1 MIAHKYKKMLGVLA
15 SLTKV
20 LNLALKRNKSVRN
33 TKAIVMVVE
42 ETATEDVE
50 EYKLSYASS

>member
-1 MIAHKYKKMLGVLA
+1 MIAHKYKKMLAVLP
-15 SLTKV
+15 SLTKL

-33 TKAIVMVVE
+33 TKAIMMGVE

-50 EYKLSYASS
+50 EYKLSFASS

>member
-20 LNLALKRNKSVRN
+20 LNLALKRN
-33 TKAIVMVVE
+33 TKTIVLVVE

-50 EYKLSYASS
+50 EYKLSFASS

>member
-20 LNLALKRNKSVRN
+20 LNLALKRNKSARN
-33 TKAIVMVVE
+33 TKAIVLVVE